1 MANVAK
7 NAILRAKI
15 NDVLTD
21 IMVKTTTSQ
30 VYVNDTTTLAAHL
43 ATLAAKADVQA
54 LQQTVDKLGALAQ
67 KDKVSYADLE
77 TALAALIDGKAEASA
92 LTEEIARAKA
102 AEEANAAAAAAAQ
115 ADVDG
120 LRTYVGTIPS
130 TATATDI
137 VGFIQE
143 KTSGIATSTA
153 LSELQGEV
161 ATIKGD
167 YLKATDKTELTD
179 AIAAEKT
186 RAEGAEANLQT
197 QINTIMNN
205 PDTEGVINSIAEF
218 TQYITDH
225 GEIAEGFRTDIDA
238 NTKAISDHETLV
250 AQTYETKSDATS
262 KHDELVAY
270 VDTKAVQADWN
281 QYDSTAPDYVKNRTH
296 YYVNSKTYVWQDQNI
311 PNIAKEGTYNGFVP
325 SLGKTVNSYDTSK
338 TYYLEYAGNTYT
350 ASDVKA
356 SQITFE
362 DILPRD
368 PALVE
373 AGVKYKFVITTR
385 DMTIQDA
392 YFKGMSGNMA
402 SNAEDWTTSTFS
414 VYTGHEE
421 MKQLDEM
428 FIPNTIA
435 RTADLTDLAGRVTT
449 AEGKITTLEG
459 ITNGLGDMATK
470 DIVSESDLSAEL
482 AEKVN
487 ASAQGNHSHA
497 NKAVLDE
504 ITAEDVAAWDA
515 AEQNAKTHADNLNT
529 AMNTRVLAVEEKAHE
544 HANKTVLDGIT
555 TDVVAAWNAKGN
567 IYYSASEPANMTAND
582 LWVALID

>member
-30 VYVNDTTTLAAHL
+30 VYVDDTTTLAAHL
-43 ATLAAKADVQA
+43 ATLAAKADVTA
-54 LQQTVDKLGALAQ
+54 LQETVNKLGALAQ

-102 AEEANAAAAAAAQ
+102 AEEAAASAAQAAQ
-115 ADVDG
+115 ADVNG
-120 LRTYVGTIPS
+120 IKTYIGTIPS
-130 TATATDI
+130 TATSTDI
-137 VGFIQE
+137 VGYIQE
-143 KTSGIATSTA
+143 KTSGIATDTA
-153 LSELQGEV
+153 LSDLQGEV
-161 ATIKGD
+161 DTIKGD
-167 YLKATDKTELTD
+167 YLKAADKTELSE

-186 RAEGAEANLQT
+186 RAEGVESSLQT

-205 PDTEGVINSIAEF
+205 PDTEGVINSISEF

-238 NTKAISDHETLV
+238 NAKAISDHETLA
-250 AQTYETKSDATS
+250 AQTYETKTDATA
-262 KHDELVAY
+262 KYDELVEY
-270 VDTKAVQADWN
+270 VDTKAVQADWS
-281 QYDSTAPDYVKNRTH
+281 QSDSTAPDYVKNRTH
-296 YYVNSKTYVWQDQNI
+296 YHDSNI
-311 PNIAKEGTYNGFVP
+311 TRLWTDHSMSSLVKEGTYGGFLPFLNP
-325 SLGKTVNSYDTSK
+325 SNITFDTSL
-338 TYYLEYAGNTYT
+338 TYTLEYAGNVYT
-350 ASDVKA
+350 AVPSGSKL
-356 SQITFE
+356 TFE
-362 DILPRD
+362 DVV
-368 PALVE
+368 PASTALAE
-373 AGVKYKFVITTR
+373 AGVSYTFVFDGGTLTV
-385 DMTIQDA
+385 DDA
-392 YFKGMSGNMA
+392 YWTGTSGA
-402 SNAEDWTTSTFS
+402 SVEDWKNATFS
-414 VYTGHEE
+414 VYTGSEE
-421 MKQLDEM
+421 LKQLDEK
-428 FIPNTIA
+428 FIPDTIA
-435 RTADLTDLAGRVTT
+435 RVTDLTALSGRVEA

-459 ITNGLGDMATK
+459 IANGLGDMATK

-515 AEQNAKTHADNLNT
+515 AEQNAKDHATGLNT

-544 HANKTVLDGIT
+544 HTNKTVLDGIT
-555 TDVVAAWNAKGN
+555 ADVVTAWNAKGN